1 MEYKDRKK
9 SAKNWWKA
17 MQTRTK
23 QKKKKKNP
31 AKKDRAQNK
40 DFWQEKSVESHETIR
55 VTRQLKKKRRRNAKK
70 VEAAEVK
77 IRNNLQCDV
86 GLLEQREYIDSN
98 RKLPKTNAVLH

>member
-1 MEYKDRKK
+1 
-9 SAKNWWKA
+9 
-17 MQTRTK
+17 MQTRTNLQ
-23 QKKKKKNP
+23 QKKKLQ
-31 AKKDRAQNK
+31 KDRAQNK
-40 DFWQEKSVESHETIR
+40 DFWLEKSVESHETIR

-70 VEAAEVK
+70 VEAGEVK